1 MNNYFKLFTD
11 GASKGNPGRAGGGAV
26 IKSPL
31 NVVLMELSESFGET
45 TNNVAEYRALLLGLK
60 KCKELGI
67 KNLEVF
73 MDSKLIVEQMSGRW
87 KIKNKNLIPI
97 YSEIKEI
104 EFNKISF
111 TWIPRKENI
120 HADQLANKALQ

>member
-1 MNNYFKLFTD
+1 MFKMFCD

-31 NVVLMELSESFGET
+31 NVVLFELSESFGET
-45 TNNVAEYRALLLGLK
+45 TNNVAEYRALLMGLE
-60 KCKELGI
+60 KCKSVGI

-87 KIKNKNLIPI
+87 KIKNENLIPI
-97 YSEIKEI
+97 YTQIKEI
-104 EFNKISF
+104 EFNEITF

-120 HADQLANKALQ
+120 HADQLANKSLQ